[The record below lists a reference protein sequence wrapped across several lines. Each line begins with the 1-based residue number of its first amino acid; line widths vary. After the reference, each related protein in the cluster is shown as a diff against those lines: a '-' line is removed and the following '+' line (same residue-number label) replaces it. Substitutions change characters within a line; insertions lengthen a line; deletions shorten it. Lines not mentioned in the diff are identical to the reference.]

1 MKTGE
6 KLDTTV
12 YNYDR
17 LGDLLFIFQKNH
29 KTYLNNLLCDYDLN
43 LIQVLC
49 ILKIDSEENLNQK
62 DLSDSLYLTKG
73 AITKAI
79 KKLESNGIV
88 IRKKSSI
95 DKRYNELMLSDKGK
109 KLIPII
115 NDINQDWEKKMG
127 FDELSPEFLETFK
140 ELTFKSADLNDK
152 KLI

>member
-1 MKTGE
+1 MKTD
-6 KLDTTV
+6 KKFNTTV

-29 KTYLNNLLCDYDLN
+29 KTYLNKLLEEYDLN

-88 IRKKSSI
+88 LREKSSA
-95 DKRYNELMLSDKGK
+95 DKRHNVLTLSPKGEA
-109 KLIPII
+109 LIPII
-115 NDINQDWEKKMG
+115 NDINEDWEKRMG
-127 FDELSPEFLETFK
+127 LDELSPEFIKTFK
-140 ELTFKSADLNDK
+140 DLAFRSAELNDK
-152 KLI
+152 KYI

>member
-1 MKTGE
+1 MNTE
-6 KLDTTV
+6 KEFNTTV

-29 KTYLNNLLCDYDLN
+29 KTYLNNLLAEYDLN

-88 IRKKSSI
+88 IREKSPI
-95 DKRYNELMLSDKGK
+95 DKRHNVLALSKKGED
-109 KLIPII
+109 LIPII
-115 NDINQDWEKKMG
+115 NDINQDWEKRMCL
-127 FDELSPEFLETFK
+127 DELSPEFLKTFK
-140 ELTFKSADLNDK
+140 ALAFKSAELNNE
-152 KLI
+152 KLV